1 MRAVSNTSPLANLA
15 VIGRLELV
23 WEQFGGI
30 WVPEAVSGELDRL
43 GHRRGQER
51 LSEARQKGLLQVQR
65 IENRTA
71 AELLAGQLDR
81 GEAEAIVLAEESK
94 ADWLLMDER
103 DGRLQAR
110 RMGLQVTGVLGVLI
124 KAKLDGR
131 LERVRP
137 ELDRLRSEAH
147 FFIGKDLELQV
158 LFAVGEME

>member
-15 VIGRLELV
+15 VISRLGLL
-23 WEQFGGI
+23 WEQFGAI
-30 WVPEAVSGELDRL
+30 WVPEAVSGELDQL
-43 GHRRGQER
+43 GHRRGQAS
-51 LSEARQKGLLQVQR
+51 LLEARQKGLLQVQGVK
-65 IENRTA
+65 NRTA

-81 GEAEAIVLAEESK
+81 GEAEAIVLAEESH

-110 RMGLQVTGVLGVLI
+110 HMGLRVTGVLGVLI
-124 KAKLDGR
+124 KGKLDGR

-147 FFIGKDLELQV
+147 FFIGKDLEYQV
-158 LFAVGEME
+158 LSSVGEG

>member
-15 VIGRLELV
+15 VIGRLELL
-23 WEQFGGI
+23 WEQFGAI
-30 WVPEAVSGELDRL
+30 WVPQAVSGELDRL
-43 GHRRGQER
+43 GHRRGQES
-51 LSEARQKGLLQVQR
+51 LSEARQKGLLQVQE
-65 IENRTA
+65 IQNRTA

-124 KAKLDGR
+124 KAKLGGR
-131 LERVRP
+131 LEWVRP

-147 FFIGKDLELQV
+147 FFIGKDLEIQV
-158 LFAVGEME
+158 LSSVEEG

>member
-1 MRAVSNTSPLANLA
+1 MPAVSNTSPLANLA
-15 VIGRLELV
+15 VIGRLELL
-23 WEQFGGI
+23 WEQFGAI
-30 WVPEAVSGELDRL
+30 WVPKAVSGELDRL
-43 GHRRGQER
+43 GHRRGQES
-51 LSEARQKGLLQVQR
+51 LLEARQRGLLHVQE
-65 IENRTA
+65 IQNRTA

-81 GEAEAIVLAEESK
+81 GEAEAIVLTEESK

-124 KAKLDGR
+124 KAKLGGR

-147 FFIGKDLELQV
+147 FFIGKDLENQV
-158 LFAVGEME
+158 LSSVEEE

>member
-15 VIGRLELV
+15 VIGRLELL
-23 WEQFGGI
+23 WEQFGAI
-30 WVPEAVSGELDRL
+30 WVPQAVSAELDRL
-43 GHRRGQER
+43 GHRHGQES
-51 LSEARQKGLLQVQR
+51 LSEARQKGLLQVQE
-65 IENRTA
+65 IQNRTA

-124 KAKLDGR
+124 KAKLGGR

-147 FFIGKDLELQV
+147 FFIGKDLEHQV
-158 LFAVGEME
+158 LSSVEEG